1 MLFLEVLKCV
11 GCGSNSDFSQNS
23 SDFRSIFH
31 IFLDFNVAVNI
42 NSTQV
47 LPVNSGGS
55 FTKFAHMFF
64 EFGDFGQ

>member
-11 GCGSNSDFSQNS
+11 GGGLNLDFSQNS
-23 SDFRSIFH
+23 SDFRGIFH

-47 LPVNSGGS
+47 LPANSRGS
-55 FTKFAHMFF
+55 FTKFRHNYF
-64 EFGDFGQ
+64 

>member
-11 GCGSNSDFSQNS
+11 EDGLNLDFSQNS
-23 SDFRSIFH
+23 SDFRGIFH

-47 LPVNSGGS
+47 LPANSGGS
-55 FTKFAHMFF
+55 FTKFRHKFF
-64 EFGDFGQ
+64 